1 MKQLKELME
10 RVRAVVAQNVSLSE
24 MVAGLTTETDLLSA
38 KLIELAQQNAEL
50 TEKVAA
56 LTQENAAFLVRFD
69 EVQTQAIEG
78 LDAVAEREQIASSIN
93 ELLATMDAHRSQELP
108 K

>member
-1 MKQLKELME
+1 MKQLRELVE
-10 RVRAVVAQNVSLSE
+10 RVQALVAQNVSLKE
-24 MVAGLTTETDLLSA
+24 IVVGLKTETDLLSA
-38 KLIELAQQNAEL
+38 RLIELAQQNAEL

-78 LDAVAEREQIASSIN
+78 LDAVAEREHIASSIN
-93 ELLATMDAHRSQELP
+93 ELLATMDAHKSPELSQ
-108 K
+108 